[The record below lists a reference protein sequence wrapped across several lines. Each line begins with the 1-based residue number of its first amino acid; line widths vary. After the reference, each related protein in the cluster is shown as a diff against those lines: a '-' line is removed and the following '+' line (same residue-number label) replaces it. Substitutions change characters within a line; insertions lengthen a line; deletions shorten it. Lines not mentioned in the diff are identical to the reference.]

1 MMIIIDNFRDG
12 KEITDMATQLALQV
26 FALNNLDL
34 EDDIVFPYRP
44 TPTIQI
50 GKYQNTVQEIN
61 QDYVDANNVQVVRR
75 DTGGGAIYMDM
86 NQMNFVFLLKHDGSK
101 LEDNFKRIYA
111 PTIKA
116 LESLGAKN
124 VAMSGRND
132 LEIDGQKISGAALTI
147 TNGKLYGGYS
157 LLIDVDLDSMEKA
170 LKPSR
175 KKIES
180 KGIKSVR
187 ARVKGFRDQL
197 GEEYQDISI
206 LDFKE
211 QMLRYITE
219 TDDPADFKYY
229 SFSDEEWAVI
239 DQMVAD
245 KYGNWDWNYGKS
257 PRYEYNREGRFAAG
271 TVQVSIS
278 VSKGYID
285 SIRIYGDFFG
295 TADINDIEE
304 ALTGVRMV
312 REDLVNALESFE
324 ISSYFGKLT
333 KEELVDLILE

>member
-1 MMIIIDNFRDG
+1 MIIIDNFRDG
-12 KEITDMATQLALQV
+12 KEITDMATMLALQV
-26 FALNNLDL
+26 YVLNNLDL
-34 EDDIVFPYRP
+34 EDDVVFPYRP

-50 GKYQNTVQEIN
+50 GKYQNTIEEIN
-61 QDYVDANNVQVVRR
+61 QDYVEANNVQVVRR

-86 NQMNFVFLLKHDGSK
+86 NQMNFVFLLNHDGSK

-124 VAMSGRND
+124 VALSGRND

-206 LDFKE
+206 LEFKE
-211 QMLRYITE
+211 QMLKYITE
-219 TDDPADFKYY
+219 TEDPADFKYY
-229 SFSDEEWAVI
+229 TFTDEDWAAI
-239 DQMVAD
+239 DKMVEE

-271 TVQVSIS
+271 TVKVSLSVTKGSIESIHIS
-278 VSKGYID
+278 
-285 SIRIYGDFFG
+285 GDFFG
-295 TADINDIEE
+295 TADIDVIEE
-304 ALTGVRMV
+304 ALVGTRMV
-312 REDLVNALESFE
+312 REDLLQALEPFE
-324 ISSYFGKLT
+324 MSAYFGKLT